1 LPHKPIARADAWQK
15 LRDLTPARIALGRA
29 GASVPTAELLDFQ
42 LAHARARD
50 AVHAPFDARALA
62 EEIGQLEVSTLCLA
76 SAAPNRETF
85 LRRPD
90 LGRRLDEP
98 SREALAV
105 AAAALS
111 TCDADSGVE
120 VSSALDAARFDLAI
134 IISDGLSA
142 LATQRQVAPL
152 LSAWL
157 PLLRAERRSMAPI
170 VIVERGRVAIE
181 DEIGSVLGAR
191 VAVMLIGERPGLG
204 SPDSLG
210 AYLVFRPRAGLTDAD
225 RNCLSNIRPQG
236 LPPDSAALRLHY
248 LFRESL
254 SRQISG
260 VALKDE
266 SLALETT
273 PGDPARIAEASRGE
287 VADRP

>member
-1 LPHKPIARADAWQK
+1 LPHKPVIRADAWQK

-62 EEIGQLEVSTLCLA
+62 AEISRLGVSTLCLA
-76 SAAPNRETF
+76 SAAPDRETF

-90 LGRRLDEP
+90 LGRRLDGP
-98 SREALAV
+98 SRETLAA

-111 TCDADSGVE
+111 TCEGESAVDAPP
-120 VSSALDAARFDLAI
+120 SAAGARFDVVI
-134 IISDGLSA
+134 IVSDGLSA
-142 LATQRQVAPL
+142 LAAQRQAAPL

-157 PLLRAERRSMAPI
+157 PLLRAERRTVAPI
-170 VIVERGRVAIE
+170 VIVERGRVALE
-181 DEIGSVLGAR
+181 DEIGQVLGAR
-191 VAVMLIGERPGLG
+191 VAVILIGERPGLG

-210 AYLVFRPRAGLTDAD
+210 AYLVFGPRAGLTDAH

-236 LPPDSAALRLHY
+236 LPPDAAALRLHY

-254 SRQISG
+254 SRKISG
-260 VALKDE
+260 VTLKDE
-266 SLALETT
+266 SLALETL
-273 PGDPARIAEASRGE
+273 PGSSGRITEAGSDS
-287 VADRP
+287 ASDCP